1 MHKAE
6 PNQRQK
12 QRWRCKKKRLH
23 FGFSKRNELPKSV
36 EISRADTHK
45 RHIQERSILQRRQA
59 TCTYKSE
66 TFQAQKETLE
76 EKQDAMFPVQTYNRQ
91 RTLKQRNS
99 PAQIKLK
106 NSSESYHHQS
116 VPLIQ
121 SVERPSCC
129 YV

>member
-1 MHKAE
+1 VTIVALKRAKTKTCTKQ
-6 PNQRQK
+6 NLTKDK

-45 RHIQERSILQRRQA
+45 RHIQEKSILRRRQA

-76 EKQDAMFPVQTYNRQ
+76 EKKDAMFPVQNLQQT
-91 RTLKQRNS
+91 TDLKTK
-99 PAQIKLK
+99 KL
-106 NSSESYHHQS
+106 
-116 VPLIQ
+116 P
-121 SVERPSCC
+121 CAD
-129 YV
+129 